1 MPLSTKSKNVKKPS
15 LDKINKVLDNMAPT
29 KKTTSVVVEEC
40 VTPKFAQWFGVLVP
54 IVKGEV
60 STIPPPIAFTE

>member
-29 KKTTSVVVEEC
+29 KKTTPVVVEEC
-40 VTPKFAQWFGVLVP
+40 VPEQVENT
-54 IVKGEV
+54 
-60 STIPPPIAFTE
+60 T